1 MSNSS
6 NASFEEQ
13 LDEDLDQQLLNV
25 TVIALETKP
34 SVLRVQ
40 NSVFSEFSRTTFASG
55 LRLFVTLMLCP
66 GLDL

>member
-40 NSVFSEFSRTTFASG
+40 NSVFSEFSRTTLPAG
-55 LRLFVTLMLCP
+55 
-66 GLDL
+66 